1 MDGVQLTNTGVMRLI
16 PVLCVLVCLSVS
28 ARGQSWGGNY
38 EGEDFTI
45 TWGVEIDHAKMICY
59 QWYFKE
65 QHGDVI
71 EGPDVELVGHE
82 EEREVDEGGYRV
94 LDFAR
99 DLLSG
104 RFLKRFLELTQD
116 DQTEWFAPLI
126 QKMSREEINQEVF
139 AAYGLHLKAHPEDWL
154 VARELGIALL
164 QAGRTVDAI
173 NLVHEAYLKNPEL
186 GILPLNP
193 KLLGDSEERLGKLV
207 PRVVQHSNLKPSAEG
222 WLLVAVLMQAQ
233 GRIVLA
239 GEMLDRAEGLG
250 LDKTIVEGLEKALP

>member
-1 MDGVQLTNTGVMRLI
+1 MDGIHQTNRGLFRVI
-16 PVLCVLVCLSVS
+16 PVLVVLVCLSLT
-28 ARGQSWGGNY
+28 AKGQTWGGTY

-45 TWGVEIDHAKMICY
+45 TWGVEIDRSKMICY

-65 QHGDVI
+65 QHRDVI
-71 EGPDVELVGHE
+71 EGPDMELVGHE

-139 AAYGLHLKAHPEDWL
+139 AAYGLHLKDHPEDWL
-154 VARELGIALL
+154 VARELGIAFL
-164 QAGRTVDAI
+164 QAGRTLDAI

-193 KLLGDSEERLGKLV
+193 KLLGESEERLQILV
-207 PRVVQHSNLKPSAEG
+207 RRVVQHANVRPSAKG
-222 WLLVAVLMQAQ
+222 WLAVAVLMQAQ
-233 GRIVLA
+233 GRVELA
-239 GEMLDRAEGLG
+239 GEMLDRAEALG
-250 LDKTIVEGLEKALP
+250 LEKTIVEGLEKALP